1 MACCCKQKIIRNNKP
16 PLRDLS
22 HASHIQAPC
31 AEWQRCLKLLLH
43 PPPPP
48 PLPSPENRKKKQQQ
62 QNMIGPWALI
72 GIPPLSAYKGTKGQK
87 AEQTF
92 KENTQNIPLQ
102 HRKFLNLSYPQ
113 IMSLNFGEAF
123 LHNRAV
129 SLIFPHKSPINPLND
144 HE

>member
-1 MACCCKQKIIRNNKP
+1 MQYYMACCCKQKILRNKKP

-22 HASHIQAPC
+22 PLVQNG
-31 AEWQRCLKLLLH
+31 RDVLNYYFT
-43 PPPPP
+43 PPPFPHQKT
-48 PLPSPENRKKKQQQ
+48 EKKQLQ
-62 QNMIGPWALI
+62 QNMIGPWALT

-113 IMSLNFGEAF
+113 IMSLIFGAAF